1 MGGGAAAGPNAARV
15 INQVTH
21 GLGAMGVWV
30 RLPLVG
36 GGPATAEE
44 AAADAGAAVATH
56 DGATP
61 PAPPTTAPDPWLAW
75 QALRSLG
82 EASTRL
88 GVVLQL
94 PATPPPPG
102 CLDRWI
108 GEPLRAAIL
117 PAAAFT
123 PNRRGCPV
131 LGRAH
136 QAALG
141 ELFAAGVQVILSGP
155 PPPPGRFTLDTAVA
169 GPAHAAPTPATPWP
183 APYWEYLAFLFR
195 RPPPPDT
202 DAALEAS
209 YRDYLQAPLQP
220 LQDNLESQTYETFER
235 DAAKYEAYGEAV
247 RRLLEDRARVEK
259 KMGAGGGGGSADSPT
274 VIMVVGAGRGP
285 LVAASLAAADAVGA
299 AVRLY
304 AVEKNPNAVITLQG
318 RLAGDPAWGPPRGAP
333 PGTPARVTLVAGDMR
348 GWTPPER
355 ADVLVSELLG
365 SFGDNELSPEC
376 LDGAERLLKRAG
388 EGGPGEGGAGISI
401 PSAYTSFLQP
411 VTASRLWADVKG
423 YDDLEH
429 AETPYVVKLHRFSP
443 LAATAAVFT
452 FAHPR
457 GPGLATPAGGEC
469 DAVMG
474 DGNGAETCASTAD
487 DPATLL
493 PDPRDNA
500 RYTSLTYDRAGAPA
514 ALVHGLAGFF
524 ETHLYG
530 GVTLSTHPP
539 THTPGMASWFPIFFP
554 LATPLL
560 APAGTPLTVH
570 MWRCVSPVKVWYEWA
585 AAVGGGAGSGGGG
598 AATHIH
604 NVNGRSYFVGL

>member
-1 MGGGAAAGPNAARV
+1 
-15 INQVTH
+15 
-21 GLGAMGVWV
+21 MGVWV
-30 RLPLVG
+30 LLPLAG
-36 GGPATAEE
+36 GGLAM
-44 AAADAGAAVATH
+44 ADEAGAAGAAAVAAG
-56 DGATP
+56 GA
-61 PAPPTTAPDPWLAW
+61 ADPWLAW

-94 PATPPPPG
+94 PASPPPPG
-102 CLDRWI
+102 ALDRWI
-108 GEPLRAAIL
+108 GEPLRAVIL
-117 PAAAFT
+117 PVAAFT

-131 LGRAH
+131 LGKAH
-136 QAALG
+136 QAAL
-141 ELFAAGVQVILSGP
+141 EALFAAGVQVILGGP
-155 PPPPGRFTLDTAVA
+155 TPPPGRFGAAA
-169 GPAHAAPTPATPWP
+169 GEGPQMLPPSQEAPTPWP
-183 APYWEYLAFLFR
+183 APFWEYLAFAFR
-195 RPPPPDT
+195 RPPSPDA

-235 DAAKYEAYGEAV
+235 DGAKYEAYGEAV

-259 KMGAGGGGGSADSPT
+259 KGGAAAT

-285 LVAASLAAADAVGA
+285 LVAASLAAADALGA
-299 AVRLY
+299 PVRVY

-318 RLAGDPAWGPPRGAP
+318 RLASDPAWGLPVEAPRGGA
-333 PGTPARVTLVAGDMR
+333 GTATQPRVTLIAGDMR

-376 LDGAERLLKRAG
+376 LDGAQRLLKRAG

-401 PSAYTSFLQP
+401 PSSYTSFLQP
-411 VTASRLWADVKG
+411 VSAARLWADVKG
-423 YDDLEH
+423 YEDLEH
-429 AETPYVVKLHRFSP
+429 SETPYVVKMHRFSP
-443 LAATAAVFT
+443 LAETAPVFT
-452 FAHPR
+452 FSHPR
-457 GPGLATPAGGEC
+457 GGEAEVGNGDAAMVDGDGDAAATP
-469 DAVMG
+469 
-474 DGNGAETCASTAD
+474 STPPAD
-487 DPATLL
+487 LAL
-493 PDPRDNA
+493 DPRANT
-500 RYTSLTYDRAGAPA
+500 RYASLTFARAGAPA
-514 ALVHGLAGFF
+514 GLVHGLAGYF

-554 LATPLL
+554 LAVPFL
-560 APAGTPLTVH
+560 APAGMPLTVH

-585 AAVGGGAGSGGGG
+585 VAAASG